1 MRMMFMRCE
10 PKKWWFFA
18 ASRPRSSFCPVCTFQ
33 KRFKHDSGGCSISR
47 EIMRIETFMQF
58 MQGLPRGRHFL
69 ISSPSPKDKT
79 LRLLPP
85 LLLQHRNCTW
95 KTILWTHHAPVQLAW
110 KLINAPQDAV
120 FVGKEVVN
128 LIFANWISIIIPPI
142 VRVGAYLC
150 FKVRTLRLWFGLS
163 LKKNQLVPEFPCWLQ
178 EENQKPDLGS
188 KSTFASSQL
197 CKILGR
203 FHKIVL
209 YNQYGCCLFNDAL
222 KRETSYLWAFH
233 DKHCAEDT
241 QEQGLGKGKHL

>member
-1 MRMMFMRCE
+1 MRWE
-10 PKKWWFFA
+10 PKKWKLCVE
-18 ASRPRSSFCPVCTFQ
+18 SRPTSSWSPVCTFQ
-33 KRFKHDSGGCSISR
+33 KRFKRDSTGCSIYH
-47 EIMRIETFMQF
+47 EMMRIETFMQF

-85 LLLQHRNCTW
+85 LLIQHYNC
-95 KTILWTHHAPVQLAW
+95 KRKKILWTHHAPVQLAC
-110 KLINAPQDAV
+110 KLINAPQDAL